1 MGEFTQTSQT
11 REPTMAQAQGT
22 SISEL
27 GTAATYMGPDDL
39 ALISEKQTNGS
50 FKSKAAKKE
59 AFEKLTI
66 AGDRDAE
73 TRSTASYKVISFLDS
88 SSAHLGT
95 GYV

>member
-1 MGEFTQTSQT
+1 
-11 REPTMAQAQGT
+11 MAQAQGK

-27 GTAATYMGPDDL
+27 GTAAIYMSPDDL

-50 FKSKAAKKE
+50 FKSKAVKKE

-73 TRSTASYKVISFLDS
+73 ARSAASYKTISFLDN
-88 SSAHLGT
+88 SSAHLGA
-95 GYV
+95 GYI